1 MKKILCA
8 LLCMM
13 LVMISAESLAA
24 VDYTLQEKMQKQL
37 DSGSGLKGT
46 LQLHGEGNDP
56 FILSLQPFQDVE
68 LQFRGMRTGEQGHY
82 YFYQAGD
89 DESQKGLTEIFD
101 DGSSLFFRS
110 DFLPGEVIRFPAL
123 AALADAVLP
132 SRGGNPSI
140 ASAAVRWI
148 QTGKAQQEALLN
160 PVLEILEK
168 QLEVWLA
175 RYAEASEVKTTE
187 SGTSAVELSYSI
199 PMDDFRQEIV
209 SLMNILQNSAEGKAL
224 MDQIFSEEQKGLFEN
239 QNLGYYFLDALS
251 ALNNEYDINY
261 TSTISTLGVQL
272 SSSLELPL
280 DESSMGF
287 KSLLIEDKNGLISYT
302 LRNDEQVIT
311 LLMGRDYDWSQIDSA
326 SAWVIM
332 RPNPNGEETEKGL
345 YHAIRL
351 ELQHSSEKTTDE
363 ESRDHERTV
372 WKLTAERDVSR
383 LPEGEDEKNYPEE
396 LPLSAELNLHYFS
409 RYSQS
414 SPTTLE
420 YSLSIIREDFLIS
433 GNGQMKTSSPWVFSP
448 FSTEGAREFTT
459 FSANELTV
467 KIAEFLAGAS
477 EQLTPAKT
485 ETAEENTEGTNQDQ
499 NPEENQN
506 EAETG
511 ETESTAAVM
520 ETSED
525 ASSAEKPESPETTS
539 ADPEGSSSETADAA
553 DGNS

>member
-123 AALADAVLP
+123 AALADAMLP

-396 LPLSAELNLHYFS
+396 PPLSAELNLHYFS

-477 EQLTPAKT
+477 EQLTPAKP

-525 ASSAEKPESPETTS
+525 ASSAEKQESPETTS

>member
-123 AALADAVLP
+123 AALADAMLP

-383 LPEGEDEKNYPEE
+383 LPEGEDEKKYPEE
-396 LPLSAELNLHYFS
+396 PPLSAELNLHYFS

-477 EQLTPAKT
+477 EQLTPAKP

-506 EAETG
+506 DAETG

>member
-1 MKKILCA
+1 
-8 LLCMM
+8 MM

-140 ASAAVRWI
+140 APAAVRWI

-477 EQLTPAKT
+477 EQLTPAKP

-506 EAETG
+506 DAETG
-511 ETESTAAVM
+511 ETESNAAVM

>member
-123 AALADAVLP
+123 AALADAMLP

-506 EAETG
+506 DAETG

>member
-123 AALADAVLP
+123 AALADAMLP

-506 EAETG
+506 DAETG
-511 ETESTAAVM
+511 ETESTAAEM

-539 ADPEGSSSETADAA
+539 ADPEGSPSETADAA

>member
-477 EQLTPAKT
+477 EQLTPAKP

-506 EAETG
+506 DAETG

-539 ADPEGSSSETADAA
+539 ADPEGSPSETADAA

>member
-1 MKKILCA
+1 
-8 LLCMM
+8 MM

-477 EQLTPAKT
+477 EQLTPAKP

-506 EAETG
+506 DAETG

-539 ADPEGSSSETADAA
+539 ADPEGSPSETADAA

>member
-1 MKKILCA
+1 
-8 LLCMM
+8 MM

-123 AALADAVLP
+123 AALADAMLP

-525 ASSAEKPESPETTS
+525 ASSAEKQESPETTS
-539 ADPEGSSSETADAA
+539 ADPEGSPSETADAA